1 MDSRI
6 TRRQASALLLG
17 SAAAATL
24 APARPARAAATGLV
38 FVSHEKTHDIWA
50 LKPGTLE
57 VVKKIKTSRRPRDIH
72 FNKSRTL
79 LYAACGDDD
88 VIDIIDVAKLAVVDQ
103 IPTSPS
109 PEAFRLNSEE
119 TQIYVSNEEDS
130 SLSIID
136 LKEKIIVHDVPTG
149 AEPEGVILSPDEKT
163 VYVTSEVADMVH
175 VVDIKGGFVTD
186 NIVVGT
192 RPRRFWLT
200 PDGKELWVTC
210 ELSGEIYVIDR
221 TTLKI
226 LQVLTFLPPGFRQVD
241 VTPVGILMNADGSK
255 CVIALGRANHI
266 AYVDVKTRKVDTYV
280 LVGSRAWN
288 VTLSRDEKTL
298 YVANGLSDDITVV
311 DNVAHKS
318 IKSVPVGRIPY
329 AVLIDD

>member
-1 MDSRI
+1 MSI
-6 TRRQASALLLG
+6 KFTRRQASALLLG
-17 SAAAATL
+17 GTVAAAL
-24 APARPARAAATGLV
+24 APVQPARAANSGLI
-38 FVSHEKTHDIWA
+38 FVSHEKTHDIWV

-57 VVKKIKTSRRPRDIH
+57 IVKKIKTSRRPRDIH
-72 FNKSRTL
+72 FNKARTL

-88 VIDIIDVAKLAVVDQ
+88 VIDIIDIAKLAVVDQ

-109 PEAFRLNSEE
+109 PEAFRLNSTE

-136 LKEKIIVHDVPTG
+136 LKEKIIIHDVPTG

-163 VYVTSEVADMVH
+163 IYVTSEVADMVH
-175 VVDIKGGFVTD
+175 VVDVKGGFVTD

-221 TTLKI
+221 VTLKI
-226 LQVLTFLPPGFRQVD
+226 LQVMTFLPPGFRQVD
-241 VTPVGILMNADGSK
+241 VTPVGILMNQDGSK

-266 AYVDVKTRKVDTYV
+266 AYVDVKSRKIDAYV

-311 DNVAHKS
+311 DNIARKS
-318 IKSVPVGRIPY
+318 IKSVQVGRIPY